1 MRRFFRKIHLWISVP
16 VGLIISIT
24 CLTGA
29 ILVFEKEI
37 LALAHPHLYR
47 CEVPEGSAMMSG
59 EEIAKVLNAS
69 GVVVPGADDT
79 RTEVAGLPETAG
91 SAGVAKRT
99 EVANVRLPDR
109 ENGCAMV
116 TFKGGGRK
124 ALSVNPYTGE
134 INGWVERSGFFTAV
148 RQLHRWLMDIP
159 AAKGEKTVGKT
170 IVGIS
175 TLLMVV
181 ILISGLAIW
190 LPKGSRMLRTRL
202 GLSCTKGWKRF
213 LYDSH
218 VSLGFY
224 SLILLLVMAL
234 TGLTWSFGWYREA
247 FYAVAGAE
255 PGQLKGLIFS
265 LHTGTWGGIW
275 SKILYFIAAL
285 IGGTL
290 PLTGYWL
297 WLRRL
302 KK

>member
-1 MRRFFRKIHLWISVP
+1 MKRFFRKIHLWISVP
-16 VGLIISIT
+16 AGLIISIT

-59 EEIAKVLNAS
+59 EEIAKVLNAP
-69 GVVVPGADDT
+69 GVVVPGADGT
-79 RTEVAGLPETAG
+79 
-91 SAGVAKRT
+91 RT

-109 ENGCAMV
+109 KNGYAMV

-181 ILISGLAIW
+181 ILSDLAAQRFPDAPRKARPLMHQGLE
-190 LPKGSRMLRTRL
+190 T
-202 GLSCTKGWKRF
+202 
-213 LYDSH
+213 
-218 VSLGFY
+218 
-224 SLILLLVMAL
+224 
-234 TGLTWSFGWYREA
+234 
-247 FYAVAGAE
+247 
-255 PGQLKGLIFS
+255 FS
-265 LHTGTWGGIW
+265 LRQPRFIGI
-275 SKILYFIAAL
+275 LQPDFAPCHGPHRPYMV
-285 IGGTL
+285 
-290 PLTGYWL
+290 
-297 WLRRL
+297 LRL
-302 KK
+302 VP

>member
-1 MRRFFRKIHLWISVP
+1 MKRFFRKIHLWISVP

-37 LALAHPHLYR
+37 LELAHPHLYS
-47 CEVPEGSAMMSG
+47 CEVPEGQTMMTG
-59 EEIAKVLNAS
+59 EEIAKTLNALGTDIS
-69 GVVVPGADDT
+69 VAPGKQAEAAGPA
-79 RTEVAGLPETAG
+79 EVA
-91 SAGVAKRT
+91 K
-99 EVANVRLPDR
+99 VRLPDR
-109 ENGCAMV
+109 KNGCAMV
-116 TFKGGGRK
+116 TFKGGGK
-124 ALSVNPYTGE
+124 NTLSVNPYTGE

-148 RQLHRWLMDIP
+148 LQLHRWLMDIP

-190 LPKGSRMLRTRL
+190 LPKGSRMLRARL

-224 SLILLLVMAL
+224 SLLLLLVMAL

>member
-1 MRRFFRKIHLWISVP
+1 MRLFFRKIHLWISVP

-47 CEVPEGSAMMSG
+47 CEVPEGQTMMTG
-59 EEIAKVLNAS
+59 EEIAKALNAS
-69 GVVVPGADDT
+69 GTDISVAHGKQAEAAGPA
-79 RTEVAGLPETAG
+79 EVT
-91 SAGVAKRT
+91 K
-99 EVANVRLPDR
+99 VRLPDR

-116 TFKGGGRK
+116 TFMGGGRK

-148 RQLHRWLMDIP
+148 RQLHRWLTDIP

-190 LPKGSRMLRTRL
+190 LPKGSRMLRARL

-213 LYDSH
+213 LYDCH

-255 PGQLKGLIFS
+255 PGQLKDLIFS